1 MIVFKNI
8 RLFLIKI
15 YLFFLIFPFSF
26 IYFPKILTSSRIIGI
41 ITSLVVCIFLIK
53 NKVRFSNGK
62 FFIQFYYGLFIV
74 LCFCILNSAL
84 QKIFDFSIPISMFEY
99 LCVYIP
105 STLFVTTYLK
115 NKYNYTFQKLILLI
129 INVLIIQSCFVI
141 IMVVSPLIQEFL
153 LSLMHL
159 NGRFGGF
166 YRLRQVG
173 ITGFSSYING
183 YILGMGFFLNS
194 WLIIECKKINYL
206 YVLKSVLLLIG
217 AMLASRTS
225 IILLC
230 PAFFYL
236 IFNMRRPNVRLFFLL
251 LLILIFFVVF
261 YVLYNDLSKEVD
273 YLIEW
278 GTEVFRSVL
287 GKGNSHK
294 IHSVEILEKF
304 YWLPEVKTFLFG
316 DCKYIADDGVLYYMN
331 TDAGYMRMLL
341 YMGFILCS
349 FLYFVIL
356 IFYYNII
363 LNIKQSFNSKTGFY
377 FLFLFLSFFI
387 VQYKGNLFS
396 DGKSFFIIIFL
407 IAGYF
412 CTIEKNKIC

>member
-1 MIVFKNI
+1 MILFKDI
-8 RLFLIKI
+8 RLSLVRI
-15 YLFFLIFPFSF
+15 YLFFLIFPFNF
-26 IYFPKILTSSRIIGI
+26 IYLPKILSSSRIFGI
-41 ITSLVVCIFLIK
+41 ITSLAILVYLMKHKVKIFK
-53 NKVRFSNGK
+53 GK
-62 FFIQFYYGLFIV
+62 FFVQFYYGLFIV
-74 LCFCILNSAL
+74 FCACILNSSV
-84 QKIFDFSIPISMFEY
+84 QKVFDFSIPISMFEY
-99 LCVYIP
+99 LCLYIP
-105 STLFVTTYLK
+105 SALFVTTYLK
-115 NKYNYTFQKLILLI
+115 NKHDYTFQKLILLI
-129 INVLIIQSCFVI
+129 VNVLIIQSFLVI
-141 IMVVSPLIQEFL
+141 IMILSPPIQEYL

-183 YILGMGFFLNS
+183 YILGMGFFLVS
-194 WLIIECKKINYL
+194 WLIVESKKVHYL
-206 YVLKSVLLLIG
+206 LVFKALVLLIS

-236 IFNMRRPNVRLFFLL
+236 LFNAKNSNVKFFFLL
-251 LLILIFFVVF
+251 LLSLIVLIVL

-273 YLIEW
+273 YLLEW

-287 GKGNSHK
+287 GQGDSHK

-316 DCKYIADDGVLYYMN
+316 DCKYIADNGIFYYMN

-341 YMGFILCS
+341 YMGFLLSSLLYSFILV
-349 FLYFVIL
+349 FYFD
-356 IFYYNII
+356 II
-363 LNIKQSFNSKTGFY
+363 LKIKQCFNKKTGFY

-407 IAGYF
+407 MAGYF
-412 CTIEKNKIC
+412 CTIEKNKTC